1 MGNTTN
7 SYFTENRLL
16 HLGQAM
22 FYNCSGMYEKLP
34 VCIIRPFNV
43 EKEDVIWFTI
53 DALPVTD
60 QAYNIFAAELFFY
73 KKGEYYSAIAEGV
86 AELLFVDSL
95 CVKFTVTK
103 ITYTEYALPVKKK
116 SLQEILPMLKAIP
129 SFHADKSWLKLG
141 MKM

>member
-34 VCIIRPFNV
+34 ICIIRPFNV

-60 QAYNIFAAELFFY
+60 QACNVFAAELFFY
-73 KKGEYYSAIAEGV
+73 KKGEYYSANVEGV
-86 AELLFVDSL
+86 AELLFLESL

-103 ITYTEYALPVKKK
+103 VTYTEYSLPVRKR
-116 SLQEILPMLKAIP
+116 SLQEILPMLKVIP
-129 SFHADKSWLKLG
+129 SFHTTKNGWKLG
-141 MKM
+141 MKV